1 MIDKRIK
8 FDGKYLDKENKT
20 VTYYFVAPKEMMSNF
35 GITCPDA
42 VSVEISVEFP
52 LNRIEGGCCECSVS
66 PSVIKDGVCIGVG
79 WQDIYLP
86 CEYVDELIDL
96 ANEQV
101 KFIAEGIYA
110 KLSDMDY
117 LDYADTQAEDY
128 KLLMKD
134 LELLELQGNGSL
146 LNALKLV
153 LESDVEIKKQQ
164 QNKQEKNCFAK

>member
-1 MIDKRIK
+1 MIDKRIE
-8 FDGKYLDKENKT
+8 FDEKYIDKENET
-20 VTYYFVAPKEMMSNF
+20 VTYYFTAPKEMMVIF
-35 GITCPDA
+35 GIACPDA

-52 LNRIEGGCCECSVS
+52 LNCIEGRYGECSVA
-66 PSVIKDGVCIGVG
+66 PTILEDGVYSDVD

-134 LELLELQGNGSL
+134 LKLLELQGNGSL

-164 QNKQEKNCFAK
+164 NKKEKNCFVK